1 MSIKTSELS
10 ITDERSAPRNR
21 LQSPLLRL
29 PGEIRNRIYALAFTV
44 HHVQVV
50 QRVWSIPTSFM
61 YFVFP
66 EDWSGIERSP
76 TYPLSQLIPSTTV
89 CRQFY
94 AEASPL
100 IPRLNE
106 FCFISTDRRWK
117 EHVPQEFL
125 QAIETIKLIDGVLK
139 TLEEMQ
145 QLVDITLSRLGGLR
159 KIVVR
164 TTSVNFRYVLHE
176 LEGREKTFLEVL
188 RKKGFGCEVVFEY
201 PVRR

>member
-1 MSIKTSELS
+1 MTN
-10 ITDERSAPRNR
+10 ERSATCNR

-44 HHVQVV
+44 QHVQVI

-61 YFVFP
+61 YVVFP
-66 EDWSGIERSP
+66 DDWRGIERSQV
-76 TYPLSQLIPSTTV
+76 YPLSELISSTTV

-106 FCFISTDRRWK
+106 FCFISTDRRWT
-117 EHVPQEFL
+117 EHMPQKFL
-125 QAIETIKLIDGVLK
+125 QAIETIKLISCALE

-159 KIVVR
+159 KIVVKA
-164 TTSVNFRYVLHE
+164 TLANFGYVLHE
-176 LEGREKTFLEVL
+176 REVREKTFLEVL
-188 RKKGFGCEVVFEY
+188 RKRGFGCEVVFEY
-201 PVRR
+201 QVRR